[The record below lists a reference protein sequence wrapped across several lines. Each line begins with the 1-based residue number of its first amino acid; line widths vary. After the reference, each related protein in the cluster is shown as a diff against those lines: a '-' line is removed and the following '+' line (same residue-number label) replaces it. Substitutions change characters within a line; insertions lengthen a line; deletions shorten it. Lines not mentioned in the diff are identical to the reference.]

1 MVLWVSCHFN
11 RSWEKKWRK
20 VIFIIFWER
29 KSREEVRS
37 VDEEWYFVFKWCKW
51 CDVSWGALLQCY
63 NLPPPPTPSIYQSM
77 SGPELSFISLIY
89 IRIFYGTEN
98 WTTPDLKN
106 VNTIKSTSWTGKN
119 EELNNKVFFLMIL
132 FYNFII
138 VFRNIQI
145 ILSSNHHCTSPAAS
159 ILTVIGLQD

>member
-11 RSWEKKWRK
+11 RSWGKKWRK

-119 EELNNKVFFLMIL
+119 EELNNKVFFFNDFIL
-132 FYNFII
+132 QLHYC
-138 VFRNIQI
+138 IQKY
-145 ILSSNHHCTSPAAS
+145 SNHIELKPPLH
-159 ILTVIGLQD
+159 